1 MNANT
6 EKIVALAALIGL
18 FVFVGI
24 LVWFVREVD
33 LVIVVVI
40 GVVLASY
47 DFFKTL
53 ISNREPGD

>member
-1 MNANT
+1 MNTGTDMVIA
-6 EKIVALAALIGL
+6 VAALIGL

-53 ISNREPGD
+53 VTKREPGD

>member
-1 MNANT
+1 MNTGTDMIIA
-6 EKIVALAALIGL
+6 IAALIG
-18 FVFVGI
+18 FVVFVGV

-53 ISNREPGD
+53 VTKREPGD

>member
-1 MNANT
+1 MTMQT
-6 EKIVALAALIGL
+6 EKIVALAALIG
-18 FVFVGI
+18 FVVFVGV

-33 LVIVVVI
+33 LVLVVLI

-53 ISNREPGD
+53 LTKQETGD

>member
-1 MNANT
+1 MNTGTDMIIA
-6 EKIVALAALIGL
+6 VAALIGL

-53 ISNREPGD
+53 ITKREPGD

>member
-1 MNANT
+1 MNTGT

-53 ISNREPGD
+53 ITKREPGD

>member
-1 MNANT
+1 MNTET

-53 ISNREPGD
+53 ITKREPGD

>member
-1 MNANT
+1 MNTQT
-6 EKIVALAALIGL
+6 EKIVALAALIG
-18 FVFVGI
+18 FVVFVGV

-53 ISNREPGD
+53 IAKREPGD